1 MKDMIGRTI
10 RMMGIEGVTTTDIH
24 DTLVG
29 EGLSEYDAWLTYK
42 AAQLVVKSRENHG
55 PSTFNDALT
64 RS

>member
-1 MKDMIGRTI
+1 MKDMISRTV

-42 AAQLVVKSRENHG
+42 AAQLIVKSRENHD
-55 PSTFNDALT
+55 PSTIRNTST
-64 RS
+64 RA